1 MTNLLTKTII
11 SAFPAWM
18 IVLFLSGCTDAPPHT
33 EPVSSGESQTTT
45 SVPVIDETDP
55 TTPVISIRLSADSSN
70 QMDQDCL
77 VLGIRTPDSDEL
89 SLIHGTYERVAGN
102 LTFTPTFPLLPN
114 QEYEAVNLQTGESNA
129 YQWSVSAGP
138 PPTVTITPSLGT
150 LPANH
155 LKFYLAFSEP
165 MQQDN
170 PWEHC
175 RLRDITIGEF
185 VPRPFRHTEL
195 WNRSSDRLTLWFHP
209 GRQKTG
215 VNLNVE
221 IGPILEPGHQYELT
235 LDGDWKSLAGTPI
248 GEDVSIRF
256 SAGPP
261 DHDQPDPESWAFVEP
276 SAGTVSPLAIDFGE
290 SLDHALLMNHALEVI
305 DNGKPVESRQ
315 EVSTDGKSINI
326 IPTKAWD
333 AKTYTIKINP
343 RLEDLAGNS
352 VERPFE
358 VDLRNSDADQ
368 SQATSISFTIKP

>member
-1 MTNLLTKTII
+1 MTNLLTQTII
-11 SAFPAWM
+11 PVFPAWM
-18 IVLFLSGCTDAPPHT
+18 IVLFISGCTDAPPRTETVSAGESLKTTSAPVINKT
-33 EPVSSGESQTTT
+33 EPA
-45 SVPVIDETDP
+45 
-55 TTPVISIRLSADSSN
+55 TPVISIRLSEDSIS
-70 QMDQDCL
+70 QIDDDCL
-77 VLGIRTPDSDEL
+77 VLGIRTPDSDKL
-89 SLIHGTYERVAGN
+89 SPVHGNYERVAGI

-129 YQWSVSAGP
+129 YQWSVTAGP
-138 PPTVTITPSLGT
+138 PPTVTIAPSLGT

-165 MQQDN
+165 MQQDS
-170 PWEHC
+170 PWKHC
-175 RLRDITIGEF
+175 RLRDITTGEF

-221 IGPILEPGHQYELT
+221 IGRILESDHQYELI

-248 GEDVSIRF
+248 GDDLTIQFR
-256 SAGPP
+256 AGPP
-261 DHDQPDPESWAFVEP
+261 DHDQPNPNSWALAEP

-290 SLDHALLMNHALEVI
+290 SLDYALLMNRALEVI

-326 IPTKAWD
+326 IPTKAWA
-333 AKTYTIKINP
+333 AKSYTIKINP
-343 RLEDLAGNS
+343 KLEDLAGNS

-358 VDLRNSDADQ
+358 VDLRRNDADQ
-368 SQATSISFTIKP
+368 SQPTSISFTIKP